1 MGEKKTVDALIDGG
15 KATAGP
21 PLGPV
26 LGPLGVNVLQIVN
39 KINEVTKAYAGMKVP
54 VKVIVDT
61 EDKSFEVEV
70 GTPTTSALIVKE
82 LGIEK
87 GAGTPKATKVG
98 HIAPEAVIPI
108 TSIKPTSS
116 FGRTLKSAAKEVA
129 GACVSM
135 GVTIS
140 TKDPKDFIKDLD
152 TGTYDEQLKSGE

>member
-1 MGEKKTVDALIDGG
+1 
-15 KATAGP
+15 
-21 PLGPV
+21 
-26 LGPLGVNVLQIVN
+26 VNVLQIVN

-82 LGIEK
+82 LGIVK
-87 GAGTPKATKVG
+87 GSGTPNTAKVG
-98 HIAPEAVIPI
+98 DLSPEAVIRI
-108 TSIKPTSS
+108 AQMKHTNSYA
-116 FGRTLKSAAKEVA
+116 RTLKNAAKEVA

-140 TKDPKDFIKDLD
+140 TKDPKEFIKELD
-152 TGTYDEQLKSGE
+152 TGIYDDQLKTSE

>member
-1 MGEKKTVDALIDGG
+1 
-15 KATAGP
+15 
-21 PLGPV
+21 
-26 LGPLGVNVLQIVN
+26 
-39 KINEVTKAYAGMKVP
+39 MKVP

-87 GAGTPKATKVG
+87 GSGTPKATKVG
-98 HIAPEAVIPI
+98 DLTPEAVIRI
-108 TSIKPTSS
+108 AQMKRTASYA
-116 FGRTLKSAAKEVA
+116 RTLKSAAKEVA

-140 TKDPKDFIKDLD
+140 TKDPKEFIKELD
-152 TGTYDEQLKSGE
+152 TGAYDDQLKTSQ